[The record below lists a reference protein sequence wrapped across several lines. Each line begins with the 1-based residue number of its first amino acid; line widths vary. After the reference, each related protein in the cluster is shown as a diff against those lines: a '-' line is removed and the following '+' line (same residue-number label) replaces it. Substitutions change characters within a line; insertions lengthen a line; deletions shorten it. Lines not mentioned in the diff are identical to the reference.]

1 MNSNVKKFAKKFFED
16 MDGKVVLVQSP
27 NLPILGWFI
36 FMIIGYFIAAGAL
49 RDGVTILSGA
59 FLFLWAYLEITD
71 GATFFRRF
79 IGATIMIAVVIGF
92 FIR

>member
-1 MNSNVKKFAKKFFED
+1 MNSNIKRFVDKFFRNK
-16 MDGKVVLVQSP
+16 DGRVVLTQSP

-36 FMIIGYFIAAGAL
+36 FIIISYFIPAGTL
-49 RDGVTILSGA
+49 RGGFIRLSGT

-71 GATFFRRF
+71 GVTFFRRF
-79 IGATIMIAVVIGF
+79 LGVIIMIAVVVGF